1 MGRQVHLVGFVLVTL
16 LVGCG
21 PSPREDASVPSEP
34 QRPATVKWV
43 NAAILGDAPALVQKL
58 TGFGQRGTD
67 VVEEL
72 VLAGLTS
79 DDNRGLLRP
88 QLAEAVPS
96 VDNGLWQVSPDGR
109 MQTTW
114 RIRPNARW
122 HDGTPLTAEDLVF
135 AARVGMDKEVPEFG
149 DAAFGFVERVETPDP
164 FTVTVSWRQPYV
176 EADRMFGTRTYASPM
191 PKHLIESAYRES
203 SDHHRS
209 AKRHLGSRAHRCN
222 PALPL

>member
-21 PSPREDASVPSEP
+21 PSPREDASVPSKP

-79 DDNRGLLRP
+79 DDNQGLLRP

-96 VDNGLWQVSPDGR
+96 VDNGLWQVSPSCILSVVPFCTMPFDSVR
-109 MQTTW
+109 W
-114 RIRPNARW
+114 RSP
-122 HDGTPLTAEDLVF
+122 PPV
-135 AARVGMDKEVPEFG
+135 
-149 DAAFGFVERVETPDP
+149 
-164 FTVTVSWRQPYV
+164 VSR
-176 EADRMFGTRTYASPM
+176 
-191 PKHLIESAYRES
+191 S
-203 SDHHRS
+203 SFQML
-209 AKRHLGSRAHRCN
+209 KR
-222 PALPL
+222 